1 MKLRADRDDDMMI
14 TGKRHDFV
22 TDYEVGFDDEG
33 RILGIEFSLAGRCGY
48 SADLS
53 GSINDRAMFHS
64 DNCYYLADVGITSYR
79 CKTNTQS
86 NTAFRGFGGPQGMI
100 GIEQVVDEIARFLGH
115 DPLDVRRINFYGK
128 TERNVTHYHQ
138 TIVDNVIPDIVDEL
152 EISSDYR
159 RRRAEIAQMEQGQP
173 VPQARHRAHARQ
185 VRHLVHRD
193 APQSGRCAD
202 PRLHGWNGAAESRR
216 H

>member
-1 MKLRADRDDDMMI
+1 MMI

-33 RILGIEFSLAGRCGY
+33 RILGVEFTLAGRCGY

-79 CKTNTQS
+79 CRRRTQS
-86 NTAFRGFGGPQGMI
+86 TRRFRGFGGPQGMI
-100 GIEQVVDEIARFLGH
+100 GIEQVVDEIARFLGR

-152 EISSDYR
+152 ETSSDYR
-159 RRRAEIAQMEQGQP
+159 QRRGRSARGTKEQP
-173 VPQARHRAHARQ
+173 VSQTRHRAHTHQ
-185 VRHLVHRD
+185 VRHLVH
-193 APQSGRCAD
+193 
-202 PRLHGWNGAAESRR
+202 LRR
-216 H
+216 TSTRPVR